1 MQNLNSEVHT
11 QRCTNCMIHTIQS
24 SRLQML
30 VLGWRCFHFV
40 FLRNLLKLRCLIK
53 VDFIKATFTHLGSR
67 NSLILSCRREIVFF
81 LPLLLFLQWLY
92 YRCSRA
98 ISADLWTFFRPEQAK
113 GSSAKRRIKQLWKNY
128 IYTMKSITK
137 LTKKKHPQTQIAEGW
152 QAKRG
157 RCAKCNFNREL
168 ALPFG

>member
-11 QRCTNCMIHTIQS
+11 QRRTNCVIHTIQS

-30 VLGWRCFHFV
+30 VLGWQCFNFV

-81 LPLLLFLQWLY
+81 LPLLLFSQWFY

-98 ISADLWTFFRPEQAK
+98 ISADLWTFFRPERAK
-113 GSSAKRRIKQLWKNY
+113 GSSAKRCIKQHLKNY
-128 IYTMKSITK
+128 MYTMKSITK
-137 LTKKKHPQTQIAEGW
+137 LTKKKPHKP
-152 QAKRG
+152 K
-157 RCAKCNFNREL
+157 
-168 ALPFG
+168 